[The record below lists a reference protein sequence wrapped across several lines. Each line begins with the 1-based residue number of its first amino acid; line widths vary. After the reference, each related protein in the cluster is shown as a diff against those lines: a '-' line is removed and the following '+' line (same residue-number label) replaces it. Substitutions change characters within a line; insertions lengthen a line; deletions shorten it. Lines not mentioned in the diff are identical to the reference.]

1 MPCFVQFTRPTRDS
15 FIRIF
20 GQKEDEMFLSINAK
34 TSSAVTYPGPS
45 DTFGRTLTFNINS
58 CQLPFNQTFYV
69 LFDPGNFIVK
79 YNVHIPGPGYYKY
92 CVNFV
97 CDPY

>member
-1 MPCFVQFTRPTRDS
+1 MDS

-20 GQKEDEMFLSINAK
+20 GQEEDEMFLSINAK

-45 DTFGRTLTFNINS
+45 DNFDRTLTFNINS

-69 LFDPGNFIVK
+69 LFDAGNSPHNTYYIVCAGR
-79 YNVHIPGPGYYKY
+79 V
-92 CVNFV
+92 CVQV
-97 CDPY
+97 Y